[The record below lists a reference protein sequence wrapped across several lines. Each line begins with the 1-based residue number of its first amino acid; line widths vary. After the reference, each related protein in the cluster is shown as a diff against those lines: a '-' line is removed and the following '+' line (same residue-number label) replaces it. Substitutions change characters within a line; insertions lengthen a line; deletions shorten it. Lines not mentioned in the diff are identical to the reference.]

1 MKKLILHFTLVLMFA
16 PISYGQTNSD
26 YRLDR
31 TKTESLFVIQ
41 ETKSFVSNYYS
52 LKENELDWLTIDLK
66 IDDTDYE
73 KLSKAFNVFLS
84 KLDDKEQRVIKQEIA
99 IWYKISILID
109 FPYDLEETEL
119 LEPLEIISELE
130 QTKKYVDQFIVVDGQ
145 YWGSL
150 TSGQATTVYYEMMEH
165 LFNMSDKEKLRFF
178 RDYYKLAYEK
188 GK

>member
-1 MKKLILHFTLVLMFA
+1 MKKLILYFTLILIFT
-16 PISYGQTNSD
+16 PISYGQIDSD

-31 TKTESLFVIQ
+31 TKTESLFFIQ
-41 ETKSFVSNYYS
+41 ETKSFISNYYS
-52 LKENELDWLTIDLK
+52 LKENELDWLTIDLE
-66 IDDTDYE
+66 IYETDYE
-73 KLSKAFNVFLS
+73 KLSKAFSDFLS
-84 KLDDKEQRVIKQEIA
+84 KLDKKEQKAIKQEIG
-99 IWYKISILID
+99 IWYKISILIN

-119 LEPLEIISELE
+119 LESLEIISELE

-150 TSGQATTVYYEMMEH
+150 ASGQATEVYYEMMEH

-178 RDYYKLAYEK
+178 KDYYKLAYEK